1 MQCVLNLVFQ
11 YFVIYLL
18 LWIYYTVEDFVGL
31 DMSILA
37 AAKDA
42 IESAKVQ
49 SVWNCTSFD
58 RAEAQL
64 GKSK

>member
-42 IESAKVQ
+42 IESAKVP
-49 SVWNCTSFD
+49 SVWNCTNFD
-58 RAEAQL
+58 RVEAQL
-64 GKSK
+64 GKST

>member
-11 YFVIYLL
+11 YFVICLL

-42 IESAKVQ
+42 IESAKVPI
-49 SVWNCTSFD
+49 VWKLHQF
-58 RAEAQL
+58 
-64 GKSK
+64 

>member
-42 IESAKVQ
+42 IESAKVP
-49 SVWNCTSFD
+49 SVWNCTNFD

-64 GKSK
+64 DKSK

>member
-18 LWIYYTVEDFVGL
+18 LWVYYTVEDFVGL

-42 IESAKVQ
+42 IESAKVPI
-49 SVWNCTSFD
+49 VWKLHQF
-58 RAEAQL
+58 
-64 GKSK
+64 